1 MQISSPCDI
10 VSLAANSDLKSTP
23 ANDSIPGINDDN
35 IYRLLSP
42 EKNDG
47 AILYAGDLF
56 PIFCSIHIETNSIGM
71 CRGITGNQELTG
83 QLPSTI
89 GQLANLVVM

>member
-1 MQISSPCDI
+1 MRICSPWDI
-10 VSLAANSDLKSTP
+10 LSLAANSHLKSSP

-42 EKNDG
+42 EKFDG

-56 PIFCSIHIETNSIGM
+56 PVFCSIHIETNSIGI
-71 CRGITGNQELTG
+71 CRRFVSSILLYTYRD
-83 QLPSTI
+83 
-89 GQLANLVVM
+89 